1 MQMDSFDKLYVDQL
15 RDMYNAEKQITKA
28 LPKMVKAASNR
39 ELKSALEEHL
49 EVTKRQVEKLEEI
62 FRGLGRPATGK
73 TCKGMAGVLE
83 EGQEVLEEDFEPD
96 VLDAGIIAAAQK
108 VEHYEIASYGTLR
121 TFAETKGDTKS
132 ARILQEI
139 LEEEKDADRR
149 LSELAESSINMEAES
164 STDEESEDWAEEEGD
179 GRSSRTTGKQA
190 GASPRTSDSS
200 SRRKEGDGP
209 WL

>member
-39 ELKSALEEHL
+39 QLKSALEEHL
-49 EVTKRQVEKLEEI
+49 EITKRQVEKLEEI

-132 ARILQEI
+132 ARILEEI
-139 LEEEKDADRR
+139 LEEEKEADRR

-164 STDEESEDWAEEEGD
+164 SSDEESEEWAEEEGD
-179 GRSSRTTGKQA
+179 GRSSRTTGKQTGA
-190 GASPRTSDSS
+190 GARTSDSS

>member
-15 RDMYNAEKQITKA
+15 RDMYNAEKQLTKA
-28 LPKMVKAASNR
+28 LPKMAKAASNR
-39 ELKSALEEHL
+39 ELRAALEEHL
-49 EVTKRQVEKLEEI
+49 EVTKRQVERLEEI

-73 TCKGMAGVLE
+73 TCKGMGGLIE
-83 EGQEVLEEDFEPD
+83 EGQEILEEDFEPD

-139 LEEEKDADRR
+139 LEEEKEADRR
-149 LSELAESSINMEAES
+149 LTDIAESTINAEAE
-164 STDEESEDWAEEEGD
+164 TAGSETGDKEGEKR
-179 GRSSRTTGKQA
+179 G
-190 GASPRTSDSS
+190 SPRTGTRQTGAESE
-200 SRRKEGDGP
+200 RRREGDGP

>member
-15 RDMYNAEKQITKA
+15 RDMYNAEKQLTKA
-28 LPKMVKAASNR
+28 LPKMAKAASNQ
-39 ELKSALEEHL
+39 ELRTALEEHL
-49 EVTKRQVEKLEEI
+49 EVTKRQVERLEEV

-73 TCKGMAGVLE
+73 TCKGMAGLIE
-83 EGQEVLEEDFEPD
+83 EGQELLEEDFEPD

-108 VEHYEIASYGTLR
+108 VEHYEIATYGTLR

-139 LEEEKDADRR
+139 LDEEKEADRR
-149 LSELAESSINMEAES
+149 LTELAESSINVEAETADS
-164 STDEESEDWAEEEGD
+164 GSEEEEWEDTKGE
-179 GRSSRTTGKQA
+179 GRTSSRPGTRQA
-190 GASPRTSDSS
+190 ADSES
-200 SRRKEGDGP
+200 QRRREGDGP

>member
-1 MQMDSFDKLYVDQL
+1 MQMDSFEKLYVDQL
-15 RDMYNAEKQITKA
+15 RDVYNAEKQLTKA
-28 LPKMVKAASNR
+28 LPKMAKAASNK
-39 ELKSALEEHL
+39 ELRTALEEHL
-49 EVTKRQVEKLEEI
+49 EVTKRQVERLEEV

-73 TCKGMAGVLE
+73 TCKGMAGLIE
-83 EGQEVLEEDFEPD
+83 EGQEILEEDFEPD

-139 LEEEKDADRR
+139 LEEEKEADRR
-149 LSELAESSINMEAES
+149 LTDLAESTINVEAETS
-164 STDEESEDWAEEEGD
+164 GTETGDEEWEQEGKDRPSARAGTRQADSESE
-179 GRSSRTTGKQA
+179 
-190 GASPRTSDSS
+190 
-200 SRRKEGDGP
+200 RRREGDGP

>member
-15 RDMYNAEKQITKA
+15 RDVYNAEKQLTKA
-28 LPKMVKAASNR
+28 LPKMAKAASNQ
-39 ELKSALEEHL
+39 ELRSALEEHL
-49 EVTKRQVEKLEEI
+49 EVTKRQVQRLEEV

-73 TCKGMAGVLE
+73 TCKGMAGLIE
-83 EGQEVLEEDFEPD
+83 EGQEILEEDFEPD

-108 VEHYEIASYGTLR
+108 VEHYEIATYGTLR

-139 LEEEKDADRR
+139 LEEEKEADRK
-149 LSELAESSINMEAES
+149 LTELAESTINMEAES
-164 STDEESEDWAEEEGD
+164 GTDAEDEPWEGEGTEERPSPRAGT
-179 GRSSRTTGKQA
+179 RQA
-190 GASPRTSDSS
+190 GSESG
-200 SRRKEGDGP
+200 RRREGDGP

>member
-1 MQMDSFDKLYVDQL
+1 MQMESFDKLYVDQL
-15 RDMYNAEKQITKA
+15 RDMYNAEKQLTRA
-28 LPKMVKAASNR
+28 LPKMAKAASNP
-39 ELKSALEEHL
+39 ELRTALEEHL
-49 EVTKRQVEKLEEI
+49 EVTKRQVERLEEV

-73 TCKGMAGVLE
+73 TCKAMAGLIE

-132 ARILQEI
+132 ARILEEI
-139 LEEEKDADRR
+139 LEEEKEADRR
-149 LSELAESSINMEAES
+149 LTDIAESFVNAQAESSEDEA
-164 STDEESEDWAEEEGD
+164 TDEKSE
-179 GRSSRTTGKQA
+179 GRTSSRTGTRQTGGESQ
-190 GASPRTSDSS
+190 
-200 SRRKEGDGP
+200 RRREGDGP

>member
-1 MQMDSFDKLYVDQL
+1 MRMDSFDKLYVDQL

-49 EVTKRQVEKLEEI
+49 EITKRQVEKLEEI

-108 VEHYEIASYGTLR
+108 VEHYEICAYT
-121 TFAETKGDTKS
+121 S
-132 ARILQEI
+132 ARALAQQLRMNDLSFILG
-139 LEEEKDADRR
+139 LTLGEEENANQLLNQASRPFMA
-149 LSELAESSINMEAES
+149 LVTSS
-164 STDEESEDWAEEEGD
+164 
-179 GRSSRTTGKQA
+179 
-190 GASPRTSDSS
+190 
-200 SRRKEGDGP
+200 
-209 WL
+209 

>member
-15 RDMYNAEKQITKA
+15 RDIYNAEKQLTKA

-39 ELKSALEEHL
+39 ELRSALEEHL
-49 EVTKRQVEKLEEI
+49 EVTKRQVERLEEV

-73 TCKGMAGVLE
+73 TCKGMAGLIE
-83 EGQEVLEEDFEPD
+83 EGQEILEEDYDAD

-108 VEHYEIASYGTLR
+108 VEHYEIATYGTLR

-139 LEEEKDADRR
+139 LEEEKEADRR
-149 LSELAESSINMEAES
+149 LTELAESTINMEAES
-164 STDEESEDWAEEEGD
+164 AEDESEEEEFESEGEK
-179 GRSSRTTGKQA
+179 RSSRTTTGRQA
-190 GASPRTSDSS
+190 GAGSE
-200 SRRKEGDGP
+200 RRREGDGP

>member
-1 MQMDSFDKLYVDQL
+1 MQTDSFDKLYVDQL
-15 RDMYNAEKQITKA
+15 RDMYNAEKQLTKA
-28 LPKMVKAASNR
+28 LPKMAKAASNQ
-39 ELKSALEEHL
+39 ELRTALEEHL
-49 EVTKRQVEKLEEI
+49 EVTKRQVERLEEV

-73 TCKGMAGVLE
+73 TCKGMAGLIE
-83 EGQEVLEEDFEPD
+83 EGQEILEEDFEPD

-139 LEEEKDADRR
+139 LEEEKEADRR
-149 LSELAESSINMEAES
+149 LTDLAESSINVEAE
-164 STDEESEDWAEEEGD
+164 TAGEGDEEWEEEGEGE
-179 GRSSRTTGKQA
+179 GRT
-190 GASPRTSDSS
+190 SPRAGTRQTGGDSQ
-200 SRRKEGDGP
+200 RRREGDGP

>member
-15 RDMYNAEKQITKA
+15 RDMYNAEKQLTKA
-28 LPKMVKAASNR
+28 LPKMAKAASNR
-39 ELKSALEEHL
+39 ELRSAIEEHL
-49 EVTKRQVEKLEEI
+49 EVTKRQVERLEEV

-73 TCKGMAGVLE
+73 TCKGMAGVIE
-83 EGQEVLEEDFEPD
+83 EGQEILEEDLEPE
-96 VLDAGIIAAAQK
+96 VMDAAIIAAAQK

-139 LEEEKDADRR
+139 LEEEKEADRK
-149 LSELAESSINMEAES
+149 LTEIAESSVNVSAES
-164 STDEESEDWAEEEGD
+164 PEEEEWEEEGVE
-179 GRSSRTTGKQA
+179 GREERT
-190 GASPRTSDSS
+190 SPRAGTRQTGRQANQP
-200 SRRKEGDGP
+200 RREGDGP

>member
-15 RDMYNAEKQITKA
+15 RDVYNAEKQLTKA
-28 LPKMVKAASNR
+28 LPKMAKAASNQ
-39 ELKSALEEHL
+39 ELRSALEEHL
-49 EVTKRQVEKLEEI
+49 EVTKRQVERLEEV

-73 TCKGMAGVLE
+73 TCKGMAGLIE
-83 EGQEVLEEDFEPD
+83 EGQEILEEDFEPD

-108 VEHYEIASYGTLR
+108 VEHYEIATYGTLR

-139 LEEEKDADRR
+139 LEEEKEADRR
-149 LSELAESSINMEAES
+149 LTELAESSINMEAES
-164 STDEESEDWAEEEGD
+164 GTDAEDEEWEGEGTEE
-179 GRSSRTTGKQA
+179 RPSSRAGTRQA
-190 GASPRTSDSS
+190 GSESG
-200 SRRKEGDGP
+200 RRREGDGP

>member
-15 RDMYNAEKQITKA
+15 RDMYNAEKQLTKA
-28 LPKMVKAASNR
+28 LPKMAKAASNR
-39 ELKSALEEHL
+39 ELRSAIEEHL
-49 EVTKRQVEKLEEI
+49 EVTKRQVERLEEV

-73 TCKGMAGVLE
+73 TCKGMAGVIE
-83 EGQEVLEEDFEPD
+83 EGQEILEEDLEPD
-96 VLDAGIIAAAQK
+96 VMDAAIIAAAQK

-139 LEEEKDADRR
+139 LEEEKEADRR
-149 LSELAESSINMEAES
+149 LTEIAESSVNVSAES
-164 STDEESEDWAEEEGD
+164 AEEEEWEEEGVE
-179 GRSSRTTGKQA
+179 GREGRT
-190 GASPRTSDSS
+190 SPRAGTRQTGRQANQP
-200 SRRKEGDGP
+200 RREGDGP

>member
-15 RDMYNAEKQITKA
+15 RDMYNAEKQLTKA
-28 LPKMVKAASNR
+28 LPKMAKAASNR
-39 ELKSALEEHL
+39 ELRTALEEHL
-49 EVTKRQVEKLEEI
+49 EVTKRQVERLEEV

-73 TCKGMAGVLE
+73 TCQGMAGLIE
-83 EGQEVLEEDFEPD
+83 EGREILEEDFEPD

-139 LEEEKDADRR
+139 LEEEKEADRR
-149 LSELAESSINMEAES
+149 LTDLAESSINVEAE
-164 STDEESEDWAEEEGD
+164 TAGETTGDEEWEEEGE
-179 GRSSRTTGKQA
+179 GRGSSKSGTRQTG
-190 GASPRTSDSS
+190 TDSQ
-200 SRRKEGDGP
+200 RRREGDGP